1 MPTWQPNWTDVDF
14 DFAGAEVAI
23 AECRMLRHVLEDR
36 DPMLDPPLAIARAEW
51 RGPKRIVFDE
61 FEAELRRDV
70 HRLIEE
76 LRTIE
81 QRLATDITNASDEQ
95 VRRVRQRVQWRDE
108 MQVEEEADRRRLA
121 ALASEAAALQKA
133 NDAAAANAKHPPV
146 AA

>member
-14 DFAGAEVAI
+14 DFVGAEVAI
-23 AECRMLRHVLEDR
+23 SECRMLRHVLEDR
-36 DPMLDPPLAIARAEW
+36 DPMLDRPLAIAREEW
-51 RGPKRIVFDE
+51 RGPKRIAFDE
-61 FEAELRRDV
+61 YEAELRSDV

-81 QRLATDITNASDEQ
+81 QRIAAEITNASDEQ

-108 MQVEEEADRRRLA
+108 TQAEQEAEQRRLA
-121 ALASEAAALQKA
+121 ELGSEAAALQKA
-133 NDAAAANAKHPPV
+133 ADAAAANGKHPPV